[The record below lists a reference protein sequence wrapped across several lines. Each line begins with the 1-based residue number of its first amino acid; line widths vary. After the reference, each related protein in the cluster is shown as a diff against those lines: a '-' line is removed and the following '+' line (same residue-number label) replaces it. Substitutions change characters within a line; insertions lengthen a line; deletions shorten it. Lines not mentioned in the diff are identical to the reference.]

1 MVKKLLAPF
10 LTLACFAAPAA
21 AADAPAS
28 TAAKE
33 DLFLSHTRQLVFE
46 GKRSGEGYF
55 SADGTRM
62 IFQSERTPDN
72 PFYQIYV
79 MDLTTGDVER
89 VSPGHG
95 KTTCAW
101 LHPGN
106 NRLLFASTQDDPEA
120 LAKQKAEL
128 DFRASGKSRRYSWD
142 YDPAYD
148 IFEHDGVT
156 GDYKN
161 LTQTTGYDAEGSYS
175 PDGEWIVFASNRRA
189 YEDKLTSDAAE
200 RLKRDPSFF
209 MDIYLMK
216 ADGSEVKR
224 LTQSPGYDGG
234 PFFSPDGERIVWR
247 RFSPDGATAE
257 VYTMNRDGGGEK
269 KITDLGVM
277 SWAPFYH
284 PSGDYLV
291 FTNNAQGFDNF
302 ELYIVDAQG
311 AHAPVRVTHTAG
323 FDGLPVFSP
332 DGKKLSWT
340 SSRTTD
346 KSAQIFIADWNDG
359 AAREALGL
367 TTPQAAYAAAH
378 PLPGTTAAIDVLDL
392 KSHVVALASDDME
405 GRLTGTLGERRAAD
419 YLARAFERLGLTPIG
434 DDGGYLQ
441 AFDFVRGLRKD
452 SPAKSNQVKATGYN
466 VLGLL
471 DTGAPKDAPWVV
483 IGAHYD
489 HLGHGEDGGSRAR
502 AEEAGKIH
510 YGADDNASGV
520 AALLEIAEWLAD
532 QKAAGKLE
540 AKRNILFAAWSGE
553 ELGLLGSTHFVKGLE
568 KSAGTAGDLSGR
580 IAAYLNMDMVGR
592 VRDSL
597 YLQGAGSSGVWTG
610 EIEKRNVPVGLP
622 VKLAQDAYLPT
633 DTTGFYARK
642 VPVLSAFSGVHD
654 DYATPRDTAEK
665 LNYEG
670 LRKVAQLIGGIGRG
684 LALSETTPGYIAQ
697 EKPKDSPSRSQSKIY
712 LGTIPEYGAGGDTGV
727 PLSGAQKGSPAEKA
741 GVQPGDVLV
750 GLAGKEI
757 KTIYDFVGLLDGLKA
772 GEAVEMV
779 VLRGGKKTKLTVTPL
794 AKE

>member
-1 MVKKLLAPF
+1 MVKKLLAPL
-10 LTLACFAAPAA
+10 LTLACFIAPAA
-21 AADAPAS
+21 AEDV

-33 DLFLSHTRQLVFE
+33 SLFLSNTRQLLFE
-46 GKRSGEGYF
+46 GSRSGEGYF
-55 SADGTRM
+55 SADGTQM
-62 IFQSERTPDN
+62 IFQGARETGN
-72 PFYQIYV
+72 PFDQMYV
-79 MDLTTGDVER
+79 LDLTTGDVER
-89 VSPGHG
+89 VSKGVG
-95 KTTCAW
+95 KATCGW
-101 LHPGN
+101 FHPDD
-106 NRLLFASTQDDPEA
+106 NRLLFASTQDDPNA
-120 LAKQKAEL
+120 LAKQQAEL
-128 DFRASGKSRRYSWD
+128 DFIASGKTRRYSWD
-142 YDPAYD
+142 YDPAYELYQYD
-148 IFEHDGVT
+148 QAT
-156 GDYKN
+156 KTYTQ
-161 LTQTTGYDAEGSYS
+161 LTNAKGYNAEGAYS

-189 YEDKLTSDAAE
+189 YEDTLSPDDAA
-200 RLKRDPSFF
+200 RLERDPAFF
-209 MDIYLMK
+209 MDIFLMK

-234 PFFSPDGERIVWR
+234 PFFSPDGQKIVWR
-247 RFSPDGATAE
+247 RFAPDGATAE
-257 VYTMNRDGGGEK
+257 VYTMNRDGSGEK
-269 KITDLGVM
+269 KITNLGVM

-302 ELYIVDAQG
+302 ELYIVDVEGQRT
-311 AHAPVRVTHTAG
+311 PVRVTYTAG

-340 SSRTTD
+340 SNRTPD
-346 KSAQIFIADWNDG
+346 KSAQIFVADWNDA
-359 AAREALGL
+359 AARAALGL
-367 TTPQAAYAAAH
+367 TTPQATYAAAH
-378 PLPGTTAAIDVLDL
+378 PLPETTAAIDVLDL
-392 KSHVVALASDDME
+392 KHHVAALASDDME

-419 YLARAFERLGLTPIG
+419 YLARSFERLGLAPMG
-434 DDGGYLQ
+434 DDGSYLQ
-441 AFDFVRGLRKD
+441 AFGFTRGLRKD
-452 SPAKSNQVKATGYN
+452 SPAKNDQVKAVGHN

-502 AEEAGKIH
+502 ADEAGKTH

-520 AALLEIAEWLAD
+520 AALLEIAEWLVD
-532 QKAAGKLE
+532 LKAAGKLD
-540 AKRNILFAAWSGE
+540 AKRNILFASWSGE
-553 ELGLLGSTHFVKGLE
+553 ELGLLGSTHFVRSQE
-568 KSAGTAGDLSGR
+568 KTGGAAGDLSGR

-597 YLQGAGSSGVWTG
+597 YLQGAGSSGVWPG
-610 EIEKRNVPVGLP
+610 EIEKRNVPIGLP

-633 DTTGFYARK
+633 DATSFYARK

-654 DYATPRDTAEK
+654 DYSTPRDTAEK
-665 LNYEG
+665 LNYDG

-684 LALSETTPGYIAQ
+684 LALSETAPGYVAQ

-741 GVQPGDVLV
+741 GIQPGDVLV

-772 GEAVEMV
+772 GEAVELM
-779 VLRGGKKTKLTVTPL
+779 VLRGGKKITLTVTPL